1 MMDCLNEIAPSDE
14 DLIAFALDGEAL
26 SQEAQAHLDQC
37 GTCQQRLKRYQYTHA
52 TLVSHLYR
60 SQCPDA
66 TELSYYS
73 AGGLSLERR
82 QIVASHILDCPLC
95 QIEVEEARRYLQEQ
109 PIDIPVLPR
118 VTHKLAHRIF
128 ATLVARPQPQFV
140 LRSDAQAT
148 SWPRQYKAE
157 AVDLSLHL
165 SRTGSGEHMLIGIL
179 TSSDPAEDVAALE
192 GVEAELFSAP
202 LPSTANGHT
211 PRKTPLLHT
220 RVDDLGNVVFKPIP
234 AGEYVMILRLAGR
247 EVIIEGLIIEE

>member
-1 MMDCLNEIAPSDE
+1 MDCLNEIAPGDE
-14 DLIAFALDGEAL
+14 ELIAFALDGEAL
-26 SQEAQAHLDQC
+26 SQEAQAHLAQC
-37 GTCQQRLKRYQYTHA
+37 EICQQRLKRYQYTHA
-52 TLVSHLYR
+52 ALVSHLYR

-73 AGGLSLERR
+73 AGGLSVERR
-82 QIVASHILDCPLC
+82 QIVAEHILDCPLC

-109 PIDIPVLPR
+109 PIEIPALPR
-118 VTHKLAHRIF
+118 TTHKLAHRIF

-140 LRSDAQAT
+140 MRSDAQAT

-179 TSSDPAEDVAALE
+179 TSSDPDEDIAALE
-192 GVEAELFSAP
+192 GVEAELYTAP
-202 LPSTANGHT
+202 LPTTANGHT

-220 RVDDLGNVVFKPIP
+220 RVDDLGNVVFKPVP
-234 AGEYVMILRLAGR
+234 SGEYIMILQLPGR
-247 EVIIEGLIIEE
+247 EVIIEGLSIEE